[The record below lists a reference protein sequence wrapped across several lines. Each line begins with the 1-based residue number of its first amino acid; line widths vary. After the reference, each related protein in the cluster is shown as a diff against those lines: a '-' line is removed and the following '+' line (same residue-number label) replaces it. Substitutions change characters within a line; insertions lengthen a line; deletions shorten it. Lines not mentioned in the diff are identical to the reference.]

1 MQSQSKS
8 QWHCLYKWKNNT
20 EIYTETQKTMNNNPE
35 HKEQCWSDHST
46 LFQIILQSPSNKN
59 NTKVTT
65 VLLVLAQK

>member
-1 MQSQSKS
+1 
-8 QWHCLYKWKNNT
+8 
-20 EIYTETQKTMNNNPE
+20 MNNNPE